1 MTLIRFEELVLS
13 RLDRLSPGQKRVA
26 EHMLRQLDKS
36 SYDTIAIIS
45 KEVGV
50 SETTVI
56 RLAYALGFNS
66 FSEMQRVIRSQIL
79 GGGNGGNGSK
89 GNGNSGNGGGQ
100 AAAAAI
106 VAHPFAAMIENDIR
120 ILQQLSRQLNVDQV
134 QDVIGRLIQ
143 ADNVYVAGGR
153 TSYSAAVWFS
163 MALGFLRENVTLV
176 PPGGDVFNQLLGV
189 TRQSAVVA
197 ISFPRYAKETQKF
210 AATAKELGASIIAI
224 TDHRLSPIGSIA
236 DVSLFVGPNRDQIGI
251 NSVSAVISLLNLV
264 VTGVRMSDHTRAT
277 ARLQKLENL
286 YSQYGNLIE

>member
-1 MTLIRFEELVLS
+1 
-13 RLDRLSPGQKRVA
+13 
-26 EHMLRQLDKS
+26 MLRQLDKT

-66 FSEMQRVIRSQIL
+66 FSEMQRVVRSQIL
-79 GGGNGGNGSK
+79 DGGNGST
-89 GNGNSGNGGGQ
+89 STSNGGGGGQ
-100 AAAAAI
+100 SESSAPTD
-106 VAHPFAAMIENDIR
+106 VHPFTAMIENDIR
-120 ILQQLSRQLNVDQV
+120 ILQQLSRQLNVEQV
-134 QDVIGRLIQ
+134 QDVVGRLIQ
-143 ADNVYVAGGR
+143 ADSVYVAGGR

-176 PPGGDVFNQLLGV
+176 PTGGDVFNQLLGV
-189 TRQSAVVA
+189 TGQSAVVA
-197 ISFPRYAKETQKF
+197 ISFPRYAKETHKF

-236 DVSLFVGPNRDQIGI
+236 DAALFVGPNRDQIGI

-264 VTGVRMSDHTRAT
+264 VTGVRISDHTRAT
-277 ARLQKLENL
+277 TRLQKLENL

>member
-1 MTLIRFEELVLS
+1 LISFEELVLS
-13 RLDRLSPGQKRVA
+13 RLDRLSLGQKRVA

-56 RLAYALGFNS
+56 RLAYALGFSS

-79 GGGNGGNGSK
+79 DSGNGGSGN
-89 GNGNSGNGGGQ
+89 GNGNSK
-100 AAAAAI
+100 AAGLKETE
-106 VAHPFAAMIENDIR
+106 VQTDTHVFAAMIENDIR
-120 ILQQLSRQLNVDQV
+120 ILQQLSRQLNVEQV
-134 QDVIGRLIQ
+134 QGVVGRIIR
-143 ADNVYVAGGR
+143 ADKVYVAGAR
-153 TSYSAAVWFS
+153 TSYSAAVWFA

-176 PPGGDVFNQLLGV
+176 PPGGDVFDQLLGA
-189 TRQSAVVA
+189 TDQSAVVA
-197 ISFPRYAKETQKF
+197 ISFPRYAKETHKF

-236 DVSLFVGPNRDQIGI
+236 DAALCVAPNRDQIGI

-264 VTGVRMSDHTRAT
+264 ITGVRTSDHSRAT